1 MEKGHSNFSL
11 SITASILSIA
21 LLYLTSIF
29 APNFVLYIFL
39 VILIYWSFRPVNE
52 GYLLLFPSI
61 APFFV
66 VNIPNLSSIT
76 IIPIFVLW
84 FVILLIVKG
93 ASEIKINKYLL
104 PKYAII
110 GVLWIL
116 ISELISVLIYSEQ
129 YIEINYLLT
138 RIIRTFIFIL
148 ALIFSC
154 DTKNLPLIG
163 SGWII
168 YGVLSI
174 FGALVIQLG
183 FGSPLAIRGGV
194 TFGIGSIENVSAMI
208 LNVAYVSIAS
218 MWFLIWYLMK
228 NKKNIGLFIIVPFF
242 ALASFYSGRRQA
254 LLSIILSVLI
264 YLILAIKRK
273 SLTKIIIV
281 FFVMIIFVT
290 PQAREF
296 ILGRESLIDEVKNPE
311 KGTGYAY
318 IDAAGWR
325 AFLDS
330 PFIGIGLGNYERQT
344 ERMGVIREGVPI
356 AAHNSFIR
364 ILAETGIMGGMG
376 LLILIIGFLVN
387 FIKAGKDILSKKN
400 LEYFSYI
407 FPLSG
412 IVLTG
417 MLVTILD
424 QPDYIYL
431 FGQMVGMLSVIEHY
445 K

>member
-1 MEKGHSNFSL
+1 
-11 SITASILSIA
+11 
-21 LLYLTSIF
+21 
-29 APNFVLYIFL
+29 
-39 VILIYWSFRPVNE
+39 
-52 GYLLLFPSI
+52 
-61 APFFV
+61 
-66 VNIPNLSSIT
+66 
-76 IIPIFVLW
+76 
-84 FVILLIVKG
+84 
-93 ASEIKINKYLL
+93 
-104 PKYAII
+104 
-110 GVLWIL
+110 
-116 ISELISVLIYSEQ
+116 
-129 YIEINYLLT
+129 
-138 RIIRTFIFIL
+138 
-148 ALIFSC
+148 
-154 DTKNLPLIG
+154 
-163 SGWII
+163 
-168 YGVLSI
+168 
-174 FGALVIQLG
+174 
-183 FGSPLAIRGGV
+183 
-194 TFGIGSIENVSAMI
+194 
-208 LNVAYVSIAS
+208 
-218 MWFLIWYLMK
+218 
-228 NKKNIGLFIIVPFF
+228 
-242 ALASFYSGRRQA
+242 
-254 LLSIILSVLI
+254 
-264 YLILAIKRK
+264 
-273 SLTKIIIV
+273 
-281 FFVMIIFVT
+281 MIIFVT

-318 IDAAGWR
+318 IDAAGWQ